1 MNGRERL
8 LNTLNG
14 RGADRIPVTLFIQS
28 QGHFAKQLDEE
39 YDPWNFEK
47 TQKSIIDYQRSL
59 GLDVHARML
68 FFNPYEPVL
77 TVFQGL
83 NAQTETECWK
93 VTVEKEEDGYS
104 RRYRQTIHTPEGNLH
119 QTFTVNEIQ
128 KGTFMYA
135 CTEAPIRTRKD
146 LELAEKYEPFC
157 SQSVRRKMAEQVKI
171 IKDYVG
177 EDGIVSAWS
186 NGSLFNN
193 ISSLI
198 DQTELYALFLTDPE
212 FYDRLM
218 SFAKKRVYDYTDIL
232 LDAGVDAI
240 CLSGNAAGGVLG
252 NPMFEKYV
260 LPYEQKYI
268 AYCQRKGNPVIYHN
282 CGRVMELVP
291 SYLKMGAKNI
301 EPFSPAP
308 LGNGD
313 LRQLKGMLAREF
325 SVTSG
330 VDQIH
335 ILQSGTPEMTAK
347 AVEKVM
353 EQGKDFQSFIM
364 QNVDF
369 LEYGTPMENIKV
381 YADTALSLSEKYR

>member
-1 MNGRERL
+1 
-8 LNTLNG
+8 
-14 RGADRIPVTLFIQS
+14 
-28 QGHFAKQLDEE
+28 
-39 YDPWNFEK
+39 
-47 TQKSIIDYQRSL
+47 
-59 GLDVHARML
+59 
-68 FFNPYEPVL
+68 
-77 TVFQGL
+77 
-83 NAQTETECWK
+83 
-93 VTVEKEEDGYS
+93 
-104 RRYRQTIHTPEGNLH
+104 
-119 QTFTVNEIQ
+119 
-128 KGTFMYA
+128 
-135 CTEAPIRTRKD
+135 
-146 LELAEKYEPFC
+146 
-157 SQSVRRKMAEQVKI
+157 
-171 IKDYVG
+171 
-177 EDGIVSAWS
+177 
-186 NGSLFNN
+186 
-193 ISSLI
+193 
-198 DQTELYALFLTDPE
+198 
-212 FYDRLM
+212 M

-240 CLSGNAAGGVLG
+240 CLSGNAAGGFLG